1 MKEPETLEEAHKL
14 ISSLRDELRRMHEQQ
29 QDWINLAREY
39 IDDNRKNWAKAMIF
53 RSKESERSVE
63 RSGDASRRPSD

>member
-14 ISSLRDELRRMHEQQ
+14 ISSLRDELRRMQEQQ

-39 IDDNRKNWAKAMIF
+39 IDDTQKNWAKVMIF
-53 RSKESERSVE
+53 RSKQSER
-63 RSGDASRRPSD
+63 PS

>member
-14 ISSLRDELRRMHEQQ
+14 ISSLRDELRRMQEQQ

-39 IDDNRKNWAKAMIF
+39 IDDNRKNWAKVMIF
-53 RSKESERSVE
+53 RSKQSER
-63 RSGDASRRPSD
+63 PS